1 MGELINLK
9 GYRTQKKRSY
19 NKKYELHISKF
30 VSRFIDRHVLSDLET
45 LQNAYLAGR
54 SSEQAQ
60 AWDYYDF
67 REALREAIDLVYGQ
81 QLWDECRQN
90 YWCDARYL
98 SRDELLERFVSQI
111 VLGRKASV
119 MP

>member
-1 MGELINLK
+1 MGELIDLK

-30 VSRFIDRHVLSDLET
+30 VSRFIASHVPSDLET
-45 LQNAYLAGR
+45 LQNTYLAGR
-54 SSEQAQ
+54 CSEQTQ
-60 AWDYYDF
+60 AWDYTDF
-67 REALREAIDLVYGQ
+67 RETLKEAIDLVFGQ
-81 QLWDECRQN
+81 QLWDECQRN

-98 SRDELLERFVSQI
+98 SRDELLERFVSQL
-111 VLGRKASV
+111 VLGKPARV